1 MKKLAIITSHP
12 IQYNA
17 PLFRLLTERG
27 RVQVKV
33 FYTWGQTKEGPVY
46 DPDFGQAF
54 QWDIPLLEGYE
65 YQFIENL
72 SKNPGAGH
80 FGGIVNKDLIPA
92 VEAWQPDAVLLYGW
106 SFKSHLQ
113 VLRHF
118 KGKINLLFR
127 GDSTLLDEQEGFSI
141 KKLARRIF
149 LRWVYRHVNI
159 CLYTGTAN
167 KAYYQKHG
175 LKETQLLFAPH
186 AVDNERFAKD
196 DASRHAAAQAWRRQ
210 LGIGA
215 NELVFLF
222 AGKFEPKKDPLLL
235 VQAFQAL
242 NQPGTRLVLVGQGV
256 LAQQLQAMAA
266 GHNQIILLPFQNQQS
281 MPLLY
286 RLADVYVLPSRGPG
300 ETWGLAVNEAMVC
313 GRPVLVS
320 SQCGCAADLI
330 TPDTGWLFQA
340 GSVEDLCRQM
350 QAVLAQQGHLSAKG
364 QAARAHVRQFN
375 YDVFAKEVE
384 AFV

>member
-33 FYTWGQTKEGPVY
+33 FYTWGQTQAGPVY
-46 DPDFGQAF
+46 DPDFGKAF
-54 QWDIPLLEGYE
+54 QWDIPLLEGYA

-80 FGGIVNKDLIPA
+80 FGGIVNTALIPA
-92 VEAWQPDAVLLYGW
+92 VEAWQPDAVLVYGW

-118 KGKINLLFR
+118 KGKIPLLFR
-127 GDSTLLDEQEGFSI
+127 GDSTLLDEPKRFSV
-141 KKLARRIF
+141 KKQARRLF
-149 LRWVYRHVNI
+149 LRWVYRHVNY

-186 AVDNERFAKD
+186 AVDHERFAKD
-196 DASRHAAAQAWRRQ
+196 DASCNAAAQAWRRQ

-222 AGKFEPKKDPLLL
+222 AGKFEPKKDPLTLIK
-235 VQAFQAL
+235 AFQAL
-242 NQPGTRLVLVGQGV
+242 KQPGIRLVLAGHGV
-256 LAQQLQAMAA
+256 LEPQLKALAA
-266 GHNQIILLPFQNQQS
+266 GHDSIILLPFQNQQT
-281 MPLLY
+281 MPILY
-286 RLADVYVLPSRGPG
+286 RLADVYVLPSRGPA
-300 ETWGLAVNEAMVC
+300 ETWGLAVNEAMAC

-320 SQCGCAADLI
+320 NQCGCAVDLI
-330 TPDTGWLFQA
+330 TPDTGWLFRA
-340 GSVEDLCRQM
+340 GSVDELCGQLH
-350 QAVLAQQGHLSAKG
+350 AIVAQRDRLSAKG
-364 QAARAHVRQFN
+364 QAARAHVSQFN
-375 YDVFAKEVE
+375 YDAFAKEVE
-384 AFV
+384 ALL